1 MIFGLFVLLAF
12 QALGEL
18 IKIATATMLPGP
30 VIGLLMLFLM
40 LLVRRGIPQVIGD
53 MSGKLIAA
61 LPLLLTPPS
70 VGMFFVADQLHG
82 KGYEVVFA
90 VAVGTVLT
98 LLFSGVLMTW
108 LIRFI
113 GKDQLL

>member
-18 IKIATATMLPGP
+18 IKVATATMLPGP
-30 VIGLLMLFLM
+30 VIGLLMLFVV

-53 MSGKLIAA
+53 ISGKLIAA

-70 VGMFFVADQLHG
+70 VGIFFVADQLHG
-82 KGYEVVFA
+82 KGYEVAFA
-90 VAVGTVLT
+90 VIVGTVLT
-98 LLFSGVLMTW
+98 LLFSGLLMTA
-108 LIRFI
+108 LIRLA
-113 GKDQLL
+113 GKNPLS